1 MPGPHPPI
9 VTLAREVRNRLATVV
24 RAATSPQ
31 RSVLRARI
39 ILLAGEGW
47 SVARI
52 SRDLRITVATVRK
65 WRSRFLAT
73 GLDGLRDRP
82 RTGRPSRF
90 GGVVRSALFS
100 LACRPVPEDLFRNRW
115 TAGELRHEL
124 LEADLVASISLA
136 TVARLLA
143 EADLRPYRFRMWVH
157 SPDPQ
162 FKEKVTAL
170 CTLYTQKPTPGEVV
184 VCVDEKPGMQA
195 LRRRFPGR
203 PPGPAAS
210 GRWEFEY
217 HRHGTRCLTA
227 AFNVHSGKV
236 FGRVTRRRTKQDLL
250 AFLEALA
257 RHYPTQVVHIVWDN
271 LNTHHGEHI
280 REFTR
285 RHGGRFHFHYTPIH
299 ASWCNQV
306 ELWFSLLS
314 RRVLRGGSFQDA
326 DDLERRVLGFIAI
339 WNRCEQRPF
348 RWTYT
353 GYPLQT
359 GLLDA
364 PKSRHSVRGGDPH
377 RAACAA

>member
-1 MPGPHPPI
+1 M
-9 VTLAREVRNRLATVV
+9 
-24 RAATSPQ
+24 
-31 RSVLRARI
+31 
-39 ILLAGEGW
+39 
-47 SVARI
+47 
-52 SRDLRITVATVRK
+52 RK
-65 WRSRFLAT
+65 WRSRFLAV

-82 RTGRPSRF
+82 RSGRPSRF
-90 GGVVRSALFS
+90 DGLVRSALFS

-115 TAGELRHEL
+115 TVGELRHEL
-124 LEADLVASISLA
+124 LAAELVESISLA
-136 TVARLLA
+136 SVARLLA
-143 EADLRPYRFRMWVH
+143 EADLCPFRFRMWVH

-170 CTLYTQKPTPGEVV
+170 CALYTGTPAPGEVV
-184 VCVDEKPGMQA
+184 LCIDEKTGMQA

-203 PPGPAAS
+203 PPGPLEV

-227 AFNVHSGKV
+227 AFNVHTGEV

-257 RHYPTQVVHIVWDN
+257 RRYPTEVVHLVWDN
-271 LNTHHGEHI
+271 LNTHHGQHI
-280 REFTR
+280 REFNQ

-314 RRVLRGGSFQDA
+314 RRVLRGSSFRDVH
-326 DDLERRVLGFIAI
+326 DLERRVLGFIAH
-339 WNRCEQRPF
+339 WNRFERRPF

-359 GLLDA
+359 GLCHG
-364 PKSRHSVRGGDPH
+364 PSNRHRVRGADT
-377 RAACAA
+377 RRVDCAA